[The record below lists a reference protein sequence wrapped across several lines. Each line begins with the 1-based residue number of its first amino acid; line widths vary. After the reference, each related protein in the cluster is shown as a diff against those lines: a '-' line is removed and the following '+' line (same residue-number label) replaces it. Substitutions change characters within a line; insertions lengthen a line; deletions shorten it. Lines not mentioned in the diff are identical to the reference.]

1 MSPKQYH
8 SIAGSAG
15 ISALRR
21 AVIALFVAV
30 LMAAPMSN
38 ASAGSFGDLDTNK
51 FKPVASAKLANMRG
65 GFTYAGMDISFGMI
79 MRTAVNG
86 VLVLETAFNL
96 ENPGDATMNF
106 NNAAGLAMSTT
117 AQGFVLSQT
126 GQNIVHQ
133 MGERGGGVVASVAN
147 ALNNQIIQQS
157 VTMNVGITNVNTIA
171 GLGAIGSML
180 NNLGLAA
187 VGY

>member
-1 MSPKQYH
+1 MSPRHYL
-8 SIAGSAG
+8 STAGSAG
-15 ISALRR
+15 VSALRCA
-21 AVIALFVAV
+21 AVALFVAV
-30 LMAAPMSN
+30 LMAVSAPN

-51 FKPVASAKLANMRG
+51 FKPVATEKLANMRG

-86 VLVLETAFNL
+86 ILVLETAFNL

-106 NNAAGLAMSTT
+106 NNTAGLTMSQT
-117 AQGFVLSQT
+117 AQGFALSQT
-126 GQNIVHQ
+126 GQNIIHQ
-133 MGERGGGVVASVAN
+133 MGDRGGGVVASVAN

-157 VTMNVGITNVNTIA
+157 VTMNVGITNMNTIA

-180 NNLGLAA
+180 NNLGLAT

>member
-1 MSPKQYH
+1 MSPRQYH

-15 ISALRR
+15 ISALRC

-30 LMAAPMSN
+30 LMAAPMAG

-51 FKPVASAKLANMRG
+51 FKPVASEKLANMRG

-96 ENPGDATMNF
+96 ENPGDATVNF
-106 NNAAGLAMSTT
+106 NDSAGLAMSTT

-147 ALNNQIIQQS
+147 ALNSQIIQQS
-157 VTMNVGITNVNTIA
+157 VTMNVGITNINTIA

-180 NNLGLAA
+180 NNLGLAT